1 MSDDSG
7 SYMRF
12 TKDHHFPS
20 SRPHNTLLSKLVVPK
35 QELEG
40 NIAERGLSTRPQNN
54 KLLISNQR
62 TMFDREG
69 NNAVAGG
76 YLSGVPTPT
85 LIGGK
90 LKYAAG
96 WNKQHPRLSRD
107 PTWFP
112 GRGKQRAVDVFGNVA
127 KTVEGAGKI
136 AAAVAGGGSFLTGNH
151 PRLARDPT
159 WYRGRGKQRAVDV
172 FGNVAK
178 TVEGVG
184 NIAAAVAGGSL
195 KRRK

>member
-20 SRPHNTLLSKLVVPK
+20 SRPHNTLLSKLVVPTS
-35 QELEG
+35 ELEG
-40 NIAERGLSTRPQNN
+40 NIAERGLSTRPQNS

-76 YLSGVPTPT
+76 YLSGVPTPKI
-85 LIGGK
+85 IGGK

-107 PTWFP
+107 PTWYP
-112 GRGKQRAVDVFGNVA
+112 GRGKASAKDVFKDVSGLVQ
-127 KTVEGAGKI
+127 GAGQV
-136 AAAVAGGGSFLTGNH
+136 ASAVAGG
-151 PRLARDPT
+151 R
-159 WYRGRGKQRAVDV
+159 
-172 FGNVAK
+172 
-178 TVEGVG
+178 
-184 NIAAAVAGGSL
+184 L
-195 KRRK
+195 KRKK

>member
-20 SRPHNTLLSKLVVPK
+20 SRPHNTLLSKLVVPTS
-35 QELEG
+35 ELEG

-62 TMFDREG
+62 TMFDREA

-76 YLSGVPTPT
+76 FLSGVATPK
-85 LIGGK
+85 LVGGS
-90 LKYAAG
+90 L
-96 WNKQHPRLSRD
+96 
-107 PTWFP
+107 T
-112 GRGKQRAVDVFGNVA
+112 
-127 KTVEGAGKI
+127 
-136 AAAVAGGGSFLTGNH
+136 GGSFLTGNH

-159 WYRGRGKQRAVDV
+159 WYPGRGKQRAVDV

-184 NIAAAVAGGSL
+184 NIAAAVAGGRL
-195 KRRK
+195 KRKK